1 MTQRWF
7 LEFHPRS
14 LVRVCRLIW
23 VTLEI
28 LKSEKGE
35 MEDSVL

>member
-7 LEFHPRS
+7 LEFHPRL
-14 LVRVCRLIW
+14 LVRVCCLIW

-28 LKSEKGE
+28 LKSKKGE
-35 MEDSVL
+35 MEESGL